1 MPAFDVARRWKGRV
15 VLDRTG
21 DKLGSVLDVFYD
33 AENDEPGWVLL
44 GEAGTGAGARLVPV
58 AEAIEHG
65 NELRVPFD
73 RAFVEGAPGMEPGGR
88 HAFQQI
94 NSFEIHRLNAGIRPH
109 RKAAVPFLRS
119 QQQIQGARRERVIP
133 SQELHVLSSQG
144 SPPVARHGHA
154 TRRKTR
160 KRIREYACRTQTPC
174 ARRKVFHSN

>member
-44 GEAGTGAGARLVPV
+44 GEAGAGEGTRLVPV
-58 AEAIEHG
+58 AGAIEHG

-88 HAFQQI
+88 LWPQEEAELYAYYGLPYTGASLVDLDEEDEDEDEDAAAQI
-94 NSFEIHRLNAGIRPH
+94 RGL
-109 RKAAVPFLRS
+109 
-119 QQQIQGARRERVIP
+119 
-133 SQELHVLSSQG
+133 
-144 SPPVARHGHA
+144 PPR
-154 TRRKTR
+154 
-160 KRIREYACRTQTPC
+160 
-174 ARRKVFHSN
+174 